1 MSKSTG
7 GKSKQSL
14 IEDLPGSSGR
24 LGQLPSD
31 LEGLRV
37 VIAQNCKDISEVVTA
52 VNRIERKQL
61 RWIELLNMKDM
72 VKAAETVP
80 SNGAEPAEGLA
91 HLEPGASQQPSLLA
105 GAPNPLL
112 GAPNPMAGMPTE
124 I

>member
-1 MSKSTG
+1 LSKSTG

-14 IEDLPGSSGR
+14 IEDLPGNSGR

-80 SNGAEPAEGLA
+80 GNGAEAEAEGLA
-91 HLEPGASQQPSLLA
+91 HPETALAASRQPSLLA

-112 GAPNPMAGMPTE
+112 GAMAGEPTE